1 MSGLAVT
8 EAELH
13 AHIDGLLPEARRAE
27 VEEYLATHLE
37 DAQRVRAWREQ
48 NTDLR
53 AWFDPVLAESAP
65 ARLRSATRLR
75 WKWRARISSGSQ
87 MRA

>member
-13 AHIDGLLPEARRAE
+13 AHVDGLLPEARRVE

-48 NTDLR
+48 NAR
-53 AWFDPVLAESAP
+53 A
-65 ARLRSATRLR
+65 ARLV
-75 WKWRARISSGSQ
+75 
-87 MRA
+87 